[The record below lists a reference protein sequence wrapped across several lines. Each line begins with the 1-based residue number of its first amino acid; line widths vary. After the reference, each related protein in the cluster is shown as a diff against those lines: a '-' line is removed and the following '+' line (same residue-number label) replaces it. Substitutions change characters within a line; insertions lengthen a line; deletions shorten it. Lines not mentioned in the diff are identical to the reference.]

1 LGFDGFRFFSRVKR
15 MPASRTIRI
24 KVKPNARA
32 SLLEEDASGGIWRA
46 QLRSPPVDGRANE
59 ELVGLVAA
67 HFGCRRHEVSI
78 RSGAGGRFKLVRIDT
93 TAPLA

>member
-1 LGFDGFRFFSRVKR
+1 
-15 MPASRTIRI
+15 MPAARTIRI

-32 SLLEEDASGGIWRA
+32 SLLGEAESDGIWRA
-46 QLRSPPVDGRANE
+46 QLRSPPIDGRANE

-67 HFGCRRHEVSI
+67 RFGCRRHQVSI
-78 RSGAGGRFKLVRIDT
+78 RSGADGRFKLVRIDT